1 MKPIDIIILSLV
13 AVAVVLGIRR
23 IIGVIS
29 GRRSCCSGDA
39 KSSAKRF
46 RRVRI
51 RDTDESH
58 YPYRADLTIAG
69 MSCENCVKNVEAA
82 LDSLSGTWATVDLLR
97 LSLPDKKLIALADM
111 LSQQGKNVKVISD
124 DYTIQN
130 TLKIM
135 NIPYSS
141 IMTDGIKGVYNWKK
155 VCQGCKKEYDED
167 YIFDDCEIC
176 GSKIYEKRVK
186 VDK

>member
-1 MKPIDIIILSLV
+1 MKLIDIIILSLV

-58 YPYRADLTIAG
+58 YPYRVDLTIAG

-82 LDSLSGTWATVDLLR
+82 LDSLSGTWATVDLASR
-97 LSLPDKKLIALADM
+97 TAHVRSKGPIDDVACRDVVSRAGYRVIA
-111 LSQQGKNVKVISD
+111 
-124 DYTIQN
+124 
-130 TLKIM
+130 
-135 NIPYSS
+135 
-141 IMTDGIKGVYNWKK
+141 
-155 VCQGCKKEYDED
+155 
-167 YIFDDCEIC
+167 
-176 GSKIYEKRVK
+176 
-186 VDK
+186 

>member
-1 MKPIDIIILSLV
+1 MKLIDIIILSLV

-82 LDSLSGTWATVDLLR
+82 LDSLSGTWATVDLASRTAHVRSKGPIDDVACRDVVSRAGYLV
-97 LSLPDKKLIALADM
+97 IA
-111 LSQQGKNVKVISD
+111 
-124 DYTIQN
+124 
-130 TLKIM
+130 
-135 NIPYSS
+135 
-141 IMTDGIKGVYNWKK
+141 
-155 VCQGCKKEYDED
+155 
-167 YIFDDCEIC
+167 
-176 GSKIYEKRVK
+176 
-186 VDK
+186 

>member
-1 MKPIDIIILSLV
+1 MKLIDIIILSLV

-69 MSCENCVKNVEAA
+69 MSCENCVKNVETA
-82 LDSLSGTWATVDLLR
+82 LDSLSGTWATVDLASR
-97 LSLPDKKLIALADM
+97 TAHVRSKGPIDDVACRDVVSRAGYRVIA
-111 LSQQGKNVKVISD
+111 
-124 DYTIQN
+124 
-130 TLKIM
+130 
-135 NIPYSS
+135 
-141 IMTDGIKGVYNWKK
+141 
-155 VCQGCKKEYDED
+155 
-167 YIFDDCEIC
+167 
-176 GSKIYEKRVK
+176 
-186 VDK
+186 

>member
-29 GRRSCCSGDA
+29 GRRSCCSGDV

-46 RRVRI
+46 RRVRVQ
-51 RDTDESH
+51 DTDESH

-82 LDSLSGTWATVDLLR
+82 LDSLSGTWATVDLASR
-97 LSLPDKKLIALADM
+97 TAHVRSKSPIDDVACRDVVSRAGYRVIA
-111 LSQQGKNVKVISD
+111 
-124 DYTIQN
+124 
-130 TLKIM
+130 
-135 NIPYSS
+135 
-141 IMTDGIKGVYNWKK
+141 
-155 VCQGCKKEYDED
+155 
-167 YIFDDCEIC
+167 
-176 GSKIYEKRVK
+176 
-186 VDK
+186 

>member
-82 LDSLSGTWATVDLLR
+82 LDSLSGTWATVDLASR
-97 LSLPDKKLIALADM
+97 TAHVRSKSPIDDVACRDVVSQAGYRVIA
-111 LSQQGKNVKVISD
+111 
-124 DYTIQN
+124 
-130 TLKIM
+130 
-135 NIPYSS
+135 
-141 IMTDGIKGVYNWKK
+141 
-155 VCQGCKKEYDED
+155 
-167 YIFDDCEIC
+167 
-176 GSKIYEKRVK
+176 
-186 VDK
+186 

>member
-1 MKPIDIIILSLV
+1 M
-13 AVAVVLGIRR
+13 LGIRR

-82 LDSLSGTWATVDLLR
+82 LDSLSGTWATVDLASR
-97 LSLPDKKLIALADM
+97 TAHVRSKSPIDVVCRDVVSRAGYRVIA
-111 LSQQGKNVKVISD
+111 
-124 DYTIQN
+124 
-130 TLKIM
+130 
-135 NIPYSS
+135 
-141 IMTDGIKGVYNWKK
+141 
-155 VCQGCKKEYDED
+155 
-167 YIFDDCEIC
+167 
-176 GSKIYEKRVK
+176 
-186 VDK
+186 

>member
-1 MKPIDIIILSLV
+1 MKLIDIIILSLV

-82 LDSLSGTWATVDLLR
+82 LDSLSGTWATVDLASR
-97 LSLPDKKLIALADM
+97 TAHVRSKGPIDDVACRDVVSRAGYRVIA
-111 LSQQGKNVKVISD
+111 
-124 DYTIQN
+124 
-130 TLKIM
+130 
-135 NIPYSS
+135 
-141 IMTDGIKGVYNWKK
+141 
-155 VCQGCKKEYDED
+155 
-167 YIFDDCEIC
+167 
-176 GSKIYEKRVK
+176 
-186 VDK
+186 

>member
-29 GRRSCCSGDA
+29 GRRSCCSGDV

-46 RRVRI
+46 RRVRVQ
-51 RDTDESH
+51 DTDESH

-82 LDSLSGTWATVDLLR
+82 LDSLSGTWATVDLASR
-97 LSLPDKKLIALADM
+97 TAHVRS
-111 LSQQGKNVKVISD
+111 KNPIDVA
-124 DYTIQN
+124 
-130 TLKIM
+130 
-135 NIPYSS
+135 
-141 IMTDGIKGVYNWKK
+141 VYGD
-155 VCQGCKKEYDED
+155 VVREAGYR
-167 YIFDDCEIC
+167 IV
-176 GSKIYEKRVK
+176 S
-186 VDK
+186 

>member
-1 MKPIDIIILSLV
+1 MKLIDIIILSLV

-29 GRRSCCSGDA
+29 GRRSCCSGDV

-82 LDSLSGTWATVDLLR
+82 LDSLSGTWATVDLASR
-97 LSLPDKKLIALADM
+97 TAHVRS
-111 LSQQGKNVKVISD
+111 KNPIDVA
-124 DYTIQN
+124 
-130 TLKIM
+130 
-135 NIPYSS
+135 
-141 IMTDGIKGVYNWKK
+141 VYGD
-155 VCQGCKKEYDED
+155 VVREAGYR
-167 YIFDDCEIC
+167 IV
-176 GSKIYEKRVK
+176 S
-186 VDK
+186 

>member
-1 MKPIDIIILSLV
+1 MKLIDIIILSLV

-82 LDSLSGTWATVDLLR
+82 LDSLSGTWATVDLASR
-97 LSLPDKKLIALADM
+97 TAHVRSKGPIDDVACRDVV
-111 LSQQGKNVKVISD
+111 SQAG
-124 DYTIQN
+124 Y
-130 TLKIM
+130 
-135 NIPYSS
+135 
-141 IMTDGIKGVYNWKK
+141 
-155 VCQGCKKEYDED
+155 
-167 YIFDDCEIC
+167 
-176 GSKIYEKRVK
+176 RV
-186 VDK
+186 VT

>member
-1 MKPIDIIILSLV
+1 MKLIDIIILSLV

-82 LDSLSGTWATVDLLR
+82 LDSLSGTWATVDLASR
-97 LSLPDKKLIALADM
+97 TAHVRSKSPIDDVACRDVVSRAGYRVIA
-111 LSQQGKNVKVISD
+111 
-124 DYTIQN
+124 
-130 TLKIM
+130 
-135 NIPYSS
+135 
-141 IMTDGIKGVYNWKK
+141 
-155 VCQGCKKEYDED
+155 
-167 YIFDDCEIC
+167 
-176 GSKIYEKRVK
+176 
-186 VDK
+186 

>member
-82 LDSLSGTWATVDLLR
+82 LDSLSGTWATVDLASR
-97 LSLPDKKLIALADM
+97 TAHVRS
-111 LSQQGKNVKVISD
+111 KNPIDVA
-124 DYTIQN
+124 
-130 TLKIM
+130 
-135 NIPYSS
+135 
-141 IMTDGIKGVYNWKK
+141 VYGD
-155 VCQGCKKEYDED
+155 VVREAGYR
-167 YIFDDCEIC
+167 IV
-176 GSKIYEKRVK
+176 S
-186 VDK
+186 